1 MKTQE
6 SIEQQL
12 KKYTSKKYIQLTSN
26 GNEAITLLL
35 KQLKPKKLLMP
46 DQGGWIHYLKA
57 AKTLN
62 IDVELVKTDNA
73 LIDLEDLKNKA
84 TKNAAFIYHQLG
96 AYIVQNPI
104 EKIYNIC
111 NKATCIVLL
120 DVTGTVATEQ
130 CNGNYGDAII
140 CSFGK
145 HKPLNAGYGGCYTTN
160 DASLITKQKLFNE
173 QKRKQVD
180 EALNVLPIRQWAYQE
195 LSKKVKEDLKKEDI
209 YHRKHDSINVICKGH
224 SKKVINYCT
233 KHNFKYRLCTQNNNT
248 TKHIMSFIKINQDAI
263 SIDLQEM
270 E

>member
-1 MKTQE
+1 MQE

-12 KKYTSKKYIQLTSN
+12 KKYTAKKYIQLTSN

-57 AKTLN
+57 AKALD
-62 IDVELVKTDNA
+62 IEFELIKTDNA
-73 LIDLEDLKNKA
+73 LIDLEDLKKKA

-104 EKIYNIC
+104 RDIYNIC

-130 CNGNYGDAII
+130 CDGHYGDAFI

-145 HKPLNAGYGGCYTTN
+145 NKPINAGYGGCYTTN
-160 DASLITKQKLFNE
+160 DKTLITKQHPFKE
-173 QKRKQVD
+173 SKRKQVD
-180 EALNVLPIRQWAYQE
+180 EALNVLPIRQWAYHE
-195 LSKKVKEDLKKEDI
+195 LSKKVKEDLKKETI
-209 YHRKHDSINVICKGH
+209 YHRKHNGINVIIKGH
-224 SKKVINYCT
+224 NKKVITYCN
-233 KHNFKYRLCTQNNNT
+233 KHNFKYRLCTRNNNT
-248 TKHIMSFIKINQDAI
+248 TKHIMSFIKINEDAI